1 MARSTLGGFA
11 KKEIG
16 LLLSSLA
23 FTNLYSKSEPG
34 RGDSLDTNSAQGKIW
49 KKCNACKKDVLL
61 GAPYYT
67 CSVSTCNGL
76 RTGLI
81 FCSVPCFEAHL
92 PGARHRE
99 AGAIE
104 RRAPLTPEGSGPSR
118 TLVRPPG
125 VASGPSLGSTAGVAA
140 SNRFQATEERE
151 VLIIASRLKDY
162 ITAKSE
168 YNTSAGVMTY
178 LSDFLRLACDR
189 AIDNAR
195 ADGRRTVMDRDFEF
209 LRKN

>member
-1 MARSTLGGFA
+1 
-11 KKEIG
+11 
-16 LLLSSLA
+16 
-23 FTNLYSKSEPG
+23 
-34 RGDSLDTNSAQGKIW
+34 LDTNSAQTKIW

-61 GAPYYT
+61 GAAYYT

-125 VASGPSLGSTAGVAA
+125 VASGPSLGSAAGTASGQRF
-140 SNRFQATEERE
+140 NQGFQAHEERE
-151 VLIIASRLKDY
+151 VLVIASRLKDY

-168 YNTSAGVMTY
+168 YNTSAGVMTV
-178 LSDFLRLACDR
+178 LSDFLRLVCDR

-209 LRKN
+209 LRKE